1 MHEQNMREGPKI
13 LGERNS
19 WKQQD
24 FLPVK
29 DGWAL
34 GIEVWGTTINL
45 I

>member
-24 FLPVK
+24 FVPVK
-29 DGWAL
+29 DGWGL
-34 GIEVWGTTINL
+34 WVLKFGVL
-45 I
+45 L